1 MNQDAERP
9 RRPFTVVVGVSSTS
23 RSPAAL
29 RWAVQ
34 EAAHHDGVVI
44 ALRAWRPPRPTSAVG
59 AESNSTSSDG
69 SALATQARHDL
80 ESDVAQVLGDA
91 HDVEC
96 RLVNGGRRKALR
108 SVSRYADLLVIDA
121 PQRTDL
127 TSPPLFA
134 RRLIYSARCPVVV
147 IPPAVAGQSD
157 TPLVAAGKR
166 IGGRLLEAAGTAG
179 KPGLPP
185 TPRSTPHDTGAT
197 A

>member
-1 MNQDAERP
+1 MSEGAEQA

-44 ALRAWRPPRPTSAVG
+44 ALRAWRPPRPPAAVG
-59 AESNSTSSDG
+59 AKPPTISYNS
-69 SALATQARHDL
+69 SALVGQAQQDL
-80 ESDVAQVLGDA
+80 ESDVAQVLGDE
-91 HDVEC
+91 HNVEC

-134 RRLIYSARCPVVV
+134 RRLIYTARCPVVV
-147 IPPAVAGQSD
+147 IPPAVAGQLD

-166 IGGRLLEAAGTAG
+166 IGNRLLEAAGTAG
-179 KPGLPP
+179 KPGLPL
-185 TPRSTPHDTGAT
+185 TPRSTPDDTGAT

>member
-1 MNQDAERP
+1 MSEAGVRV
-9 RRPFTVVVGVSSTS
+9 RRPFTVVVGMSSTRES
-23 RSPAAL
+23 AAAL

-44 ALRAWRPPRPTSAVG
+44 ALRAWRPPRPPAAVG
-59 AESNSTSSDG
+59 AKPPTTSWSS
-69 SALATQARHDL
+69 SALAAQAQEDL
-80 ESDVAQVLGDA
+80 ESDVAHVLGED

-96 RLVNGGRRKALR
+96 RLVKGGRRKALR
-108 SVSRYADLLVIDA
+108 GISRYADLVVIDA

-134 RRLIYSARCPVVV
+134 TRLIHTARCPVVV
-147 IPPAVAGQSD
+147 IPPAVAQQLD

-166 IGGRLLEAAGTAG
+166 IGSLMVEAAGTAG

-185 TPRSTPHDTGAT
+185 TPRSTPHDEGAT

>member
-1 MNQDAERP
+1 MSEATDKA

-23 RSPAAL
+23 KSPAAL

-44 ALRAWRPPRPTSAVG
+44 ALRAWRSPRPPAV
-59 AESNSTSSDG
+59 AEPEPEMTASNG
-69 SALATQARHDL
+69 SALAAQAQQDL
-80 ESDVAQVLGDA
+80 ESDVAEVLGKD
-91 HDVEC
+91 HHVEC

-134 RRLIYSARCPVVV
+134 RRLIYTARCPVVV
-147 IPPAVAGQSD
+147 IPPAVAGQLD

-166 IGGRLLEAAGTAG
+166 IGSRLLEAAGTAG

-197 A
+197 T

>member
-1 MNQDAERP
+1 MSETAAQV

-44 ALRAWRPPRPTSAVG
+44 ALRAWRPPRPPAAVG
-59 AESNSTSSDG
+59 AKPPTTSWSS
-69 SALATQARHDL
+69 SALAAQAQEEL
-80 ESDVAQVLGDA
+80 ESDVAHVLGNA

-96 RLVNGGRRKALR
+96 RLVKGGRRKALR
-108 SVSRYADLLVIDA
+108 AVSRYADLLVIDA

-147 IPPAVAGQSD
+147 IPPAVAEQLD

-166 IGGRLLEAAGTAG
+166 IGSLMMEAAGTAG

-185 TPRSTPHDTGAT
+185 TPRSKPHDNGAT
-197 A
+197 V

>member
-1 MNQDAERP
+1 
-9 RRPFTVVVGVSSTS
+9 
-23 RSPAAL
+23 
-29 RWAVQ
+29 VQ

-44 ALRAWRPPRPTSAVG
+44 ALRAWRPPRPPAAVG
-59 AESNSTSSDG
+59 AKPPTMSSNNSVLV
-69 SALATQARHDL
+69 AQAEQEL
-80 ESDVAQVLGDA
+80 ESDVAYVLGDR

-96 RLVNGGRRKALR
+96 RLVKGGRRKALR
-108 SVSRYADLLVIDA
+108 SMSRYADLLVIDA

-147 IPPAVAGQSD
+147 IPPAVAGQLD

-179 KPGLPP
+179 KPGLSPA
-185 TPRSTPHDTGAT
+185 PRSMAAGTEAT
-197 A
+197 S

>member
-1 MNQDAERP
+1 MSEATDR
-9 RRPFTVVVGVSSTS
+9 RHRPFTVVVGVSSTS

-29 RWAVQ
+29 KWAVQ

-44 ALRAWRPPRPTSAVG
+44 ALRAWRPPRPPAAVG
-59 AESNSTSSDG
+59 AKPPTTSLNG
-69 SALATQARHDL
+69 SALAAQAQQDL
-80 ESDVAQVLGDA
+80 ESDVAHVLGDQ

-147 IPPAVAGQSD
+147 IPPAVAGQLD

-166 IGGRLLEAAGTAG
+166 IGNRLLEAAGTAG

-185 TPRSTPHDTGAT
+185 TPRTTPHDTGAT
-197 A
+197 T